1 MLEYILNGG
10 LMMWGLLTLSVIGL
24 AIIIERW
31 RVFRAAETD
40 SDPMRSAIR
49 EDLREGRIEA
59 ALEACRE
66 TKGPVAALLTVGLN
80 RYRTM
85 LALGKV
91 QEEIEQ
97 SVARSMEEFTP
108 RVLSELE
115 KRVGML
121 LMVGSVSPLIGM
133 CGTVLGMIRA
143 FTAMAQA
150 ESLGGGVVA
159 AGISEALITTAAG
172 LLIAVPAVVFYYV
185 FNNRIERHTLTIEE
199 AATEL
204 VDFIHLRGPV
214 YETRTQG

>member
-10 LMMWGLLTLSVIGL
+10 LMMWGLLTFSVIGL

-31 RVFRAAETD
+31 RVFKAAEVD
-40 SDPMRSAIR
+40 SEAMRASIR
-49 EDLREGRIEA
+49 AHLREGRIED
-59 ALEACRE
+59 ALTTCRD
-66 TKGPVAALLTVGLN
+66 TGGPVAALLTVGLN

-91 QEEIEQ
+91 QEEVEQ
-97 SVARSMEEFTP
+97 SVARSMEEFAP

-115 KRVGML
+115 KRIGLL
-121 LMVGSVSPLIGM
+121 LMVGSVAPLVGM

-143 FTAMAQA
+143 FSAMADA

-172 LLIAVPAVVFYYV
+172 LLIAVPAVVFYYI

-199 AATEL
+199 SATEL

-214 YETRTQG
+214 YEART